1 MWISIACL
9 WIQKPLYLYISSAKI
24 QEERDQKFGSRRKET
39 NASNEEPRAP
49 RYVDYSMWI
58 VDKLSS
64 PVLLSPSKSPVKKKR
79 PPPGSPKKLVTGVR
93 RKGSENKTAEKH
105 RMEEQDQEPD
115 SGYKSPPKYDK
126 DEVVRKME
134 EDDDDKIEEMID
146 DISTNEMFGSS
157 ILSMEN

>member
-1 MWISIACL
+1 M
-9 WIQKPLYLYISSAKI
+9 
-24 QEERDQKFGSRRKET
+24 
-39 NASNEEPRAP
+39 
-49 RYVDYSMWI
+49 
-58 VDKLSS
+58 
-64 PVLLSPSKSPVKKKR
+64 
-79 PPPGSPKKLVTGVR
+79 R

>member
-1 MWISIACL
+1 M
-9 WIQKPLYLYISSAKI
+9 
-24 QEERDQKFGSRRKET
+24 
-39 NASNEEPRAP
+39 
-49 RYVDYSMWI
+49 
-58 VDKLSS
+58 
-64 PVLLSPSKSPVKKKR
+64 KKKR
-79 PPPGSPKKLVTGVR
+79 PPGSPKKVVTGAR
-93 RKGSENKTAEKH
+93 RKVTETKPSEKN
-105 RMEEQDQEPD
+105 RMEEPDLEPD